1 MSALAAES
9 VAELALAA
17 GFASGP
23 AVVAV
28 AIARAESGWRPDAVG
43 DVALEDA
50 RWGPSVGLW
59 QVRTLKAETG
69 RGTVRDVEWLLA
81 DPAHQAAAALA
92 ISGGGRNFA
101 PWSTFTSLAYVP
113 FMGAAQTAVNA
124 VLARKGA
131 VMANNPPPI
140 VAAMMTPSGG
150 GYLLVDAAGEV
161 YAFGDARYL
170 GGLRVTEAGGYEAV
184 GRP

>member
-1 MSALAAES
+1 MTLPGEV
-9 VAELALAA
+9 VAELALEA
-17 GFASGP
+17 GFSSGA

-43 DVALEDA
+43 DVQLETA
-50 RWGPSVGLW
+50 TWGPSVGLW

-69 RGTVRDVEWLLA
+69 RGSVRDVDWLVE
-81 DPAHQAAAALA
+81 PAHQAAAAFA
-92 ISGGGRNFA
+92 ISDGGRNFA
-101 PWSTFTSLAYVP
+101 PWSTFTSLAYVQ
-113 FMGAAQTAVNA
+113 FMGAAQAAVNA
-124 VLARKGA
+124 VITRKGK

-161 YAFGDARYL
+161 YAFGDAAYL
-170 GGLRVTEAGGYEAV
+170 GGLRPTEAGGYEAV
-184 GRP
+184 GRPG